1 MENTRLILLETNII
15 IEYFKDNKSIIHE
28 LKKIGE
34 INIAISEV
42 TAAELIYGAF
52 NKSELKK
59 ILETISTINKISID
73 TEISS
78 FSISLMTGYSLT
90 HKLSFP
96 DALIAAT
103 AIKNNMPLFT
113 LNKKDFKYLDVKLYE

>member
-1 MENTRLILLETNII
+1 MENTRLILLDTNII
-15 IEYFKDNKSIIHE
+15 IEYFKDNKTIIHK

-42 TAAELIYGAF
+42 TTAELIYGAF

-78 FSISLMTGYSLT
+78 FFISLMTGYSLT

>member
-1 MENTRLILLETNII
+1 MENKRLILLDTNII
-15 IEYFKDNKSIIHE
+15 IEYFKDNQIIINE

-73 TEISS
+73 SEISS
-78 FSISLMTGYSLT
+78 FSIRLMTEHSLS

-103 AIKNNMPLFT
+103 SIKNNIPLFT
-113 LNKKDFKYLDVKLYE
+113 LNIKDFKYLDLKLYE

>member
-1 MENTRLILLETNII
+1 MENTRLILLDTNII